1 MPRKISR
8 QPIVVDRLPSDSA
21 GNETTQDEVRI
32 VCSPISDRILAEE
45 ASRAH
50 VALYMSYEGGF
61 AHPVQHALRESL
73 TAINRTAEATA
84 AECPDAEQVAT
95 VGARRRTIAVVTG
108 LEVFAGTGVVRYGG
122 IELRALL
129 VYCAPPEAE
138 SVTVTIPVAL
148 LCPPVRSAMH

>member
-1 MPRKISR
+1 MSHKTSR
-8 QPIVVDRLPSDSA
+8 QPIDADHLHSDSA
-21 GNETTQDEVRI
+21 NHEITQDEIRI
-32 VCSPISDRILAEE
+32 VCGPITDRMLAEE

-73 TAINRTAEATA
+73 TVINRSAEATA
-84 AECPDAEQVAT
+84 AECPDVEQVAG
-95 VGARRRTIAVVTG
+95 VVARRRMITVVTG
-108 LEVFAGTGVVRYGG
+108 LEVFAGTGVVRHGG
-122 IELRALL
+122 IEIRALL